1 MKRTHS
7 DLYLIR
13 SYCADVKRITRMYNV
28 YKIMAV
34 NEFDRD
40 PHRVVVYIYF
50 FRFYARRLATFYEGK
65 KIKKKKLAVSAYYYV
80 YIIIRIVTVC
90 SLLYT
95 NTYI

>member
-13 SYCADVKRITRMYNV
+13 SYCADVKRITRIYNV

-65 KIKKKKLAVSAYYYV
+65 KIKKKNSPFPHTIM
-80 YIIIRIVTVC
+80 YI
-90 SLLYT
+90 LL
-95 NTYI
+95 